1 MIKNFTILIWKE
13 YGDYHVVK
21 EDCERTLRGT
31 KAYAS
36 RELKKYALRMGK
48 GNYKV
53 TIFKGPDLK
62 VVCSYKRYFY
72 SGLGWLVEDPN
83 WKDTQIGRHQ
93 KFCDMRQTRKINTET
108 RKEESCQ

>member
-36 RELKKYALRMGK
+36 RELKKYAVENGK
-48 GNYKV
+48 GNYMVKILRGEGILIHKV
-53 TIFKGPDLK
+53 T
-62 VVCSYKRYFY
+62 CSWKRYFY
-72 SGLGWLVEDPN
+72 SGLGWITEDPN
-83 WKDTQIGRHQ
+83 WTDTEIGRHL
-93 KFCDMRQTRKINTET
+93 KFWAKNRGGV
-108 RKEESCQ
+108 

>member
-1 MIKNFTILIWKE
+1 MIKNFTILIQKE
-13 YGDYHVVK
+13 GGAFHVVK
-21 EDCERTLRGT
+21 EKYERTLRGT

-53 TIFKGPDLK
+53 TIYKGPSLK

-72 SGLGWLVEDPN
+72 SGLGWITEDPN
-83 WKDTQIGRHQ
+83 WTDTEIGRHL
-93 KFCDMRQTRKINTET
+93 KFWAKNRGGV
-108 RKEESCQ
+108 